1 MNRPS
6 TAPARSGYRWR
17 VIAAPLVMSIITWL
31 YPASALAHGN
41 LAIGDFYTGM
51 LHPFLHFETLL
62 PTLALALWSG
72 QLREPHAWR
81 LPLVFLGAALLGAVA
96 GILEIDLRLGP
107 TLIRLSMLVLGLLV
121 AARAKLPAWMAISMV
136 FLFGIY
142 HGQANTY
149 EPGAQ
154 LERPLLFI
162 WQSVTPQPDSC
173 SRRCWSVRSR
183 RGRTRAASPTRAG
196 RSMQRER
203 ESRFTWRSSSSRG
216 SHGAPSAD
224 RSFTRA

>member
-1 MNRPS
+1 MNRLS
-6 TAPARSGYRWR
+6 TAPARSGHRWR

-62 PTLALALWSG
+62 PMLALALWSG

-121 AARAKLPAWMAISMV
+121 AARAKLPAWVAISMV

-162 WQSVTPQPDSC
+162 VGLGSTIALIMFHVVTRVHRYQAF
-173 SRRCWSVRSR
+173 WLQTGVRVLGSWI
-183 RGRTRAASPTRAG
+183 AATGLLVLAIEWAG
-196 RSMQRER
+196 K
-203 ESRFTWRSSSSRG
+203 
-216 SHGAPSAD
+216 A
-224 RSFTRA
+224 